1 MGENV
6 LQGTSSFQA
15 LSTDERCCAEGRC
28 CPLPRCGRFVTL
40 EGIDGC
46 GKTTQAHLLAKALE
60 YAGYPVLALR
70 EPGGARISE
79 QIRSVLL
86 DPENRAMG
94 PVCELLLYEAA
105 RAQLVHE
112 VVKPALAAG
121 KIVVC
126 DRFYDSTTAYQGFAG
141 GLGAEVTRRA
151 NELAVAGCRPDLT
164 IVYDLSVAEAARRAS
179 ARGAADRM
187 EAKGLAYQEKVARGF
202 AAVAAA
208 EPERVRTVS
217 ALGSVAEV
225 FARTAAVAEQALG
238 FAIGGAPVARALEE
252 LV

>member
-6 LQGTSSFQA
+6 LQDTGGSPA
-15 LSTDERCCAEGRC
+15 LSADERCCAEGRC

-46 GKTTQAHLLAKALE
+46 GKTTQARLLVKALE
-60 YAGYPVLALR
+60 CAGYPVLALR

-112 VVKPALAAG
+112 IVKPALAAG
-121 KIVVC
+121 RIVVC

-141 GLGAEVTRRA
+141 GLGAKVTRRA

-164 IVYDLSVAEAARRAS
+164 IVYDLSVSEAARRAS
-179 ARGAADRM
+179 AAMPGAATTP
-187 EAKGLAYQEKVARGF
+187 ATAASPPPTATVA
-202 AAVAAA
+202 
-208 EPERVRTVS
+208 S
-217 ALGSVAEV
+217 
-225 FARTAAVAEQALG
+225 RTAARADRGV
-238 FAIGGAPVARALEE
+238 GATGASRRRRSPPSRSRSSPR
-252 LV
+252 